1 MIDFFS
7 FRFYY
12 TFGRHAPTLRVTPGA
27 RLRVVCPDSDNELS
41 DGTVLSTDQR
51 QSDVAGLVQ
60 GNPMA
65 GPIFVD
71 GAVVGDSLAVRIDE
85 IEFDRASGQTG
96 LAPGHGVLPTDL
108 LLGSTNP
115 AMTVPRHL
123 FRWRIDVAAQK
134 AQLLNSLGN
143 DGIDVPL
150 DPFVGCIG
158 VCPPS
163 GQSIST
169 LLAGP
174 YGGNMDIP
182 AVRPGATIYLPVFV
196 EGGLLMMGDVHA
208 AQGHG
213 EIIGGAIE
221 TSGKIHCTI
230 GLVKNRA
237 LESPRI
243 RDANQIMAIGVE
255 DELRAAIQRAYA
267 NLLDWLVADF
277 QMNRWDAYNLISQ
290 VGSIVVGGLGVPPY
304 AVAAAIAIDAL
315 PDRVREMEQ
324 A

>member
-7 FRFYY
+7 SCFYY
-12 TFGRHAPTLRVTPGA
+12 TFGPHVPALRVTSGA
-27 RLRVVCPDSDNELS
+27 VLRVVCPDSDNELS
-41 DGTVLSTDQR
+41 DGTLLSADRR
-51 QSDVAGLVQ
+51 QSDAAGLVQ

-65 GPIFVD
+65 GPIFVER
-71 GAVVGDSLAVRIDE
+71 AVPGDSLAVRIE
-85 IEFDRASGQTG
+85 AIELDRATGQTG
-96 LAPGHGVLPTDL
+96 LAPGHGVLPTNL

-115 AMTVPRHL
+115 GMTVPRHL
-123 FRWRIDVAAQK
+123 FRWRVDVAARK
-134 AQLLNSLGN
+134 ADLVNPLGK
-143 DGIDVPL
+143 DGIEVPL

-158 VCPPS
+158 VCPQS

-182 AVRPGATIYLPVFV
+182 ALRPGATIYLPVFV

-221 TSGKIHCTI
+221 TSGKICCTI
-230 GLVKNRA
+230 ALVKNRT

-243 RDANQIMAIGVE
+243 REAKRIMAIGVE
-255 DELRAAIQRAYA
+255 SELRAAIQRAYA

-290 VGSIVVGGLGVPPY
+290 VGSILVGGLGVPPY